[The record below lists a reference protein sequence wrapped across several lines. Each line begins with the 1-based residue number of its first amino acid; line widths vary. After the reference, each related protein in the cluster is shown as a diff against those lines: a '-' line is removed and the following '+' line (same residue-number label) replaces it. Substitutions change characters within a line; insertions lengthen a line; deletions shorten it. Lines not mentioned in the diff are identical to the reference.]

1 MLFCREFGFV
11 AIYALSG
18 NILGSTLAPRKVLK
32 IISSVVMYILSFSLR
47 MKFSKGKAHL
57 KRSKVDDVEIGLEST
72 TCPPPHAILIYN
84 LCWLSD
90 YKCFLLIELFPDCG
104 SHDYMGAS
112 YWSVW
117 LLHKLLYG
125 YVVSLYLNA

>member
-72 TCPPPHAILIYN
+72 PAPPLMQSSSITYV
-84 LCWLSD
+84 
-90 YKCFLLIELFPDCG
+90 G
-104 SHDYMGAS
+104 SQIIN
-112 YWSVW
+112 VFC
-117 LLHKLLYG
+117 
-125 YVVSLYLNA
+125 